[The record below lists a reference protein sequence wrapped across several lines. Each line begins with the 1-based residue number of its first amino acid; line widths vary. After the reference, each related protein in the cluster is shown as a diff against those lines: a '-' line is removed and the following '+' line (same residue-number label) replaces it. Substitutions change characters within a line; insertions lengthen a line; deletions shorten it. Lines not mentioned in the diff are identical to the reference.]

1 MDVIESG
8 FEEWNKP
15 NNIPE
20 FKVDPI
26 LVLILSFLTC
36 GLYLI
41 YWNVKASEVINAACG
56 KELIST
62 PLAVFCGC
70 CFPAHVYFYYLVG
83 REGLPKIHFITGQQQ
98 EDKSTL
104 LIILGLFFP
113 FACAMIIQGD
123 INRLYDKK

>member
-1 MDVIESG
+1 MELTKLPDEN
-8 FEEWNKP
+8 WNNP

-26 LVLILSFLTC
+26 LVLILSFFTC

-41 YWNVKASEVINAACG
+41 YWNIKASEVINAACQ

-83 REGLPKIHFITGQQQ
+83 KEGLPKIHSLTGNRQ

-104 LIILGLFFP
+104 LIVLGFFFP

-123 INRLYDKK
+123 INKLYEN

>member
-1 MDVIESG
+1 MEIISPN
-8 FEEWNKP
+8 FEKWNRP
-15 NNIPE
+15 NPLPY
-20 FKVDPI
+20 FKNDPI
-26 LVLILSFLTC
+26 VVLILSFVTC

-41 YWNVKASEVINAACG
+41 YWNVKAAEVLNAVCE

-83 REGLPKIHFITGQQQ
+83 REGLPKIHQLTGFQQ

-104 LIILGLFFP
+104 LIVLGFFFP
-113 FACAMIIQGD
+113 FACAMIIQAD
-123 INRLYDKK
+123 INKLYDN